1 MWESSLDGKTLN
13 FSLTGI
19 NNQNFIMQD
28 KETNSWW
35 QQISGQSIFG
45 HFKGKQLKSVLHNE
59 ITFGTWKK
67 EQPFGRVLKP
77 SIQYKEKYAPPDWEN
92 RIAKLPTVTQ
102 NDPNDILKPRT
113 IVVGIV
119 INNIAKAYPLEIL
132 EKQSPI
138 VDKIGDTPIIVV
150 IGEDKKSIRAFERTL
165 DGKELELFIKTD
177 SPSFYLIDSQ
187 TASHWDFLGKAI
199 SGTLSGKQL
208 KQVYI
213 LKDYW
218 FDWKLYHP
226 DTKLYQLQ

>member
-1 MWESSLDGKTLN
+1 MWESSLDGKQLN

-45 HFKGKQLKSVLHNE
+45 QFKGKQLKSILHDE

-67 EQPFGRVLKP
+67 EKPFGRVLKP
-77 SIQYKEKYAPPDWEN
+77 SIEYKEKYASPDWEN
-92 RIAKLPTVTQ
+92 QIAKLPTVTQ
-102 NDPNDILKPRT
+102 TDPNDILKPRT
-113 IVVGIV
+113 LVLGII
-119 INNIAKAYPLEIL
+119 INNIAKAYPLEVL

-138 VDKIGDTPIIVV
+138 VDKIGDTPIIIVM
-150 IGEDKKSIRAFERTL
+150 GEDKKSIRAFERTL
-165 DGKELELFIKTD
+165 DKTELELFRKTD
-177 SPSFYLIDSQ
+177 SPSFCLVDSQ
-187 TASHWDFLGKAI
+187 TASQWDFLGKAT
-199 SGTLSGKQL
+199 SGTLVGKQL
-208 KQVYI
+208 KQIYI